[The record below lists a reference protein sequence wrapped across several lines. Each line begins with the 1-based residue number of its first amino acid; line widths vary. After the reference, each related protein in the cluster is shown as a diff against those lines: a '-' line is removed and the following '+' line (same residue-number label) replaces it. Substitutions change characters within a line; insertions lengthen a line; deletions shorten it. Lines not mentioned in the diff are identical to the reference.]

1 MPQQPKAQSVQTSN
15 DRLAKA
21 WQGLDYD
28 TQQKKLNAMA

>member
-1 MPQQPKAQSVQTSN
+1 MPEQQVPVSQARA